1 MHNERNPKP
10 NLPWYCTQKV
20 LDLEAPFMTFCKTNI
35 LNACIVS
42 TILLDIQCLIPN
54 SILFKEVSKTAY
66 KLEAIM
72 GFATNFF
79 IVNYC
84 ENNAKTTFIYL
95 IGPFS
100 WYA

>member
-1 MHNERNPKP
+1 MEGVRLGGTIYDFLQDKYIECMHCIN
-10 NLPWYCTQKV
+10 NLARHSMFDSK
-20 LDLEAPFMTFCKTNI
+20 F
-35 LNACIVS
+35 
-42 TILLDIQCLIPN
+42 N
-54 SILFKEVSKTAY
+54 SIKRSK
-66 KLEAIM
+66 AIV

>member
-10 NLPWYCTQKV
+10 NLPWYCIQKV
-20 LDLEAPFMTFCKTNI
+20 LDSEAPFMTFRKTNI

-42 TILLDIQCLIPN
+42 TILLDIQCLIAN
-54 SILFKEVSKTAY
+54 SIPFKEVPK
-66 KLEAIM
+66 KAIV
-72 GFATNFF
+72 GFATNFS
-79 IVNYC
+79 IVTYC

>member
-1 MHNERNPKP
+1 MEGVRLGGTIYDFLQDKYIECMHCIKNFARHSMFNSKFNSFQRNTKD
-10 NLPWYCTQKV
+10 LWR
-20 LDLEAPFMTFCKTNI
+20 LDRANVGL
-35 LNACIVS
+35 V
-42 TILLDIQCLIPN
+42 
-54 SILFKEVSKTAY
+54 
-66 KLEAIM
+66 
-72 GFATNFF
+72 TNFF

>member
-10 NLPWYCTQKV
+10 NLPWYCIQKV
-20 LDLEAPFMTFCKTNI
+20 LDSEAPFMTFCKTNI

-54 SILFKEVSKTAY
+54 SIPFKEVPKTA
-66 KLEAIM
+66 KAIV
-72 GFATNFF
+72 GFVTNFF
-79 IVNYC
+79 IVNCC

>member
-10 NLPWYCTQKV
+10 NVPWYCIQKV
-20 LDLEAPFMTFCKTNI
+20 LDSEAPFMTFCKTNI

-42 TILLDIQCLIPN
+42 TILLDIQCLILN
-54 SILFKEVSKTAY
+54 SISV
-66 KLEAIM
+66 EAIV
-72 GFATNFF
+72 GFVTNFY
-79 IVNYC
+79 ILNYC
-84 ENNAKTTFIYL
+84 ENNAKSTFIYL